1 MNASPHASAGFTVAP
16 ARAIIRVAPLAAV
29 LAACLVGGV
38 AAADESTRS
47 VTVRYADL
55 NLASDAGAQKL
66 LSRLSAAARQVCDD
80 HGTRELA
87 RVVRAD
93 ACFRE
98 TLSSAV
104 IALHDERL
112 SSMYRAR
119 TGPGAT

>member
-1 MNASPHASAGFTVAP
+1 MNASPHAPSGFTVAP
-16 ARAIIRVAPLAAV
+16 VRAIIRVVPLAAA

-38 AAADESTRS
+38 AAADARTRS

-66 LSRLSAAARQVCDD
+66 LSRLSAAAHQVCDD

-98 TLSSAV
+98 TLGSAV
-104 IALHDERL
+104 LAMHDERL
-112 SSMYRAR
+112 SSLYRAR
-119 TGPGAT
+119 TGAGAT